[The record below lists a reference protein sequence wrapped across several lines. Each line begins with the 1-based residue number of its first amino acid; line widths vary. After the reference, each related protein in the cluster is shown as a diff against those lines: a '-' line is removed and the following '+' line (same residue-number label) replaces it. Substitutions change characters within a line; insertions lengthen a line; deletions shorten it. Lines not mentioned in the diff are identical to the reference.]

1 MRNLPDEIRLTFH
14 ARQRL
19 IERNDAN
26 VIYNTKNLMRSSCR
40 WYNRDDLIYN
50 SALYLHSLYVCR
62 RSKNKMRYITDGNI
76 EVIYNKETGVAVT
89 ILEVKEKFL
98 PISKYI
104 KPERLEK
111 NKIKKESENLGKLN
125 YCLAE
130 NKI

>member
-14 ARQRL
+14 AKQRL

-62 RSKNKMRYITDGNI
+62 RSKNKMKYITDGNI
-76 EVIYNKETGVAVT
+76 EVIYNKETGVAIT

-104 KPERLEK
+104 KHERLGK
-111 NKIKKESENLGKLN
+111 SKIKKESENSGKLD

>member
-14 ARQRL
+14 AKQRL
-19 IERNDAN
+19 VERNDAN

-98 PISKYI
+98 PITKYI

-111 NKIKKESENLGKLN
+111 NKIKKESENLGKLD
-125 YCLAE
+125 YCLVE

>member
-14 ARQRL
+14 AKQRL
-19 IERNDAN
+19 VERNDAN

-98 PISKYI
+98 PITKYI

-111 NKIKKESENLGKLN
+111 NKIKKESENSVKLD

>member
-1 MRNLPDEIRLTFH
+1 MRNLTDEIRLTFH
-14 ARQRL
+14 AKQRL
-19 IERNDAN
+19 AERKDAN
-26 VIYNTKNLMRSSCR
+26 ITYNTKNLMRSSCR

-111 NKIKKESENLGKLN
+111 NKKRK
-125 YCLAE
+125 
-130 NKI
+130 

>member
-14 ARQRL
+14 AKQRL
-19 IERNDAN
+19 VERNDAN

-98 PISKYI
+98 PITKYI

-111 NKIKKESENLGKLN
+111 NKIKKESENSVKLD
-125 YCLAE
+125 YCLVE

>member
-14 ARQRL
+14 AKQRL
-19 IERNDAN
+19 AERKDAN
-26 VIYNTKNLMRSSCR
+26 VVYNTKNLMRSSCR

-76 EVIYNKETGVAVT
+76 EVIYNKETGEAVT

-111 NKIKKESENLGKLN
+111 NKIKKESENSGKLD
-125 YCLAE
+125 YCLVE

>member
-14 ARQRL
+14 AKQRL
-19 IERNDAN
+19 VERNDAN

-111 NKIKKESENLGKLN
+111 NKIKKESENLGKLD

>member
-14 ARQRL
+14 AKQRL
-19 IERNDAN
+19 VERNDAN

-98 PISKYI
+98 PITKYI

-111 NKIKKESENLGKLN
+111 KKIKKESENLGKLD
-125 YCLAE
+125 YCLVE